1 MKQPSGL
8 PVPADVIAQG
18 KGKTVLVTIPALPPH
33 QKNENIYHE
42 LTVILMN
49 RLLLEV

>member
-8 PVPADVIAQG
+8 PIPADVIAQG
-18 KGKTVLVTIPALPPH
+18 KGKTVLVTIPAPSPA
-33 QKNENIYHE
+33 KNENIYHE

-49 RLLLEV
+49 RLLWEA